1 MNENEHY
8 SAQQGLRKIADQIFK
23 TWEISVHQEIVS
35 AAVILR
41 PVLLNALPQF
51 LDSLGEALSE
61 EKSRGLMEKG
71 SNIVKKHAEER
82 ARESSY
88 SHREI
93 IQELQML
100 KNVVIDSLEKELKLT
115 RKNYETIQRSFDQ
128 AIQEALIEYFLVH
141 AELREQLTATLG
153 HDLRTPLSVA
163 KISAQ
168 IMNNH
173 LSKIDDVNIKKEFSF
188 LSNKINSSLKRIDK
202 MIQDLLD
209 ASVLSFGREL
219 PMRISKCDLYQIVT
233 EVINDLDDGD
243 QKRIT
248 FIGSSTRGYWDND
261 ALRRAIENLIKN
273 AIKYGEKAGIITIE
287 ITLNDQE
294 VYLSVHNTGNPIPP
308 EERESIFQPFNRSK
322 SVVKSSHSGWGIGL
336 ALVRAVS
343 RSLGGDV
350 SLESDAINGTTFTIQ
365 IPSDSRPRQMRLPEN
380 VYRS

>member
-202 MIQDLLD
+202 MIQGLLD
-209 ASVLSFGREL
+209 ASVLSFGWEL